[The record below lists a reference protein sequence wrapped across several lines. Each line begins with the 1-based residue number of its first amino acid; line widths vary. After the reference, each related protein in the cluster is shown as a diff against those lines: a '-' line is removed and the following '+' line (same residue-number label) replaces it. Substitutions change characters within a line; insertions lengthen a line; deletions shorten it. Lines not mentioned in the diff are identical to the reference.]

1 MEHTYILITDQSN
14 FTVDPEEEIR
24 QCIVN
29 KEVWGHMVRSINEN
43 ALNKVSQASPI
54 VIQHDVETP
63 LLKEDNSVLFCCL
76 SNAVDWLVYKKN
88 IKHCMCCDKSES
100 FLNLLNGSHHIQA
113 LITGSLHLVGG
124 VIALVES

>member
-1 MEHTYILITDQSN
+1 MYFITDQSN
-14 FTVDPEEEIR
+14 FTVDPEAEIN

-43 ALNKVSQASPI
+43 ALNKVSQASQI

-76 SNAVDWLVYKKN
+76 SNAVDWLVYKKH
-88 IKHCMCCDKSES
+88 IKHCACCDKSES

-113 LITGSLHLVGG
+113 LVTGSLHLVGG